1 MDFSTSSFVG
11 RCATP
16 THGVARLL
24 LRGRRDAPRVAL
36 AAGAKVLSRHLER
49 RRVARDAAAAQLER
63 RGKLRG
69 RRVARRR
76 ATEHARLE
84 HVEPARGFA
93 RRRRH
98 PAAQRAPQP
107 PGEHGARVQPRR
119 EDAHARDAEEAIRQR
134 RRLRGG
140 GGEREARRSRRV
152 RVVDFLLANRK
163 ETRVERVER
172 LLGRGAQ
179 HVLGERGDV
188 PRVVRAHAAPRDAS

>member
-1 MDFSTSSFVG
+1 M
-11 RCATP
+11 P
-16 THGVARLL
+16 THGVACLL

-93 RRRRH
+93 RVADATRRRSARLSP
-98 PAAQRAPQP
+98 PAST
-107 PGEHGARVQPRR
+107 ARGSS
-119 EDAHARDAEEAIRQR
+119 HAAKTRTRGTR
-134 RRLRGG
+134 RRLSASAAAFA
-140 GGEREARRSRRV
+140 EAAASARRA
-152 RVVDFLLANRK
+152 D
-163 ETRVERVER
+163 
-172 LLGRGAQ
+172 
-179 HVLGERGDV
+179 
-188 PRVVRAHAAPRDAS
+188 RDAFAS